1 MLAFYSSVEF
11 SSLQH
16 FVAGPSCIWGI
27 KRKRWLFDVHQV
39 YEFLI
44 VPFGGQAWDT
54 LSPTQIQTRGH
65 GRALVS
71 VSHPCSKEAS

>member
-1 MLAFYSSVEF
+1 MCNISLQDHLAF
-11 SSLQH
+11 
-16 FVAGPSCIWGI
+16 GKKKI
-27 KRKRWLFDVHQV
+27 KRWLFGVHRV

-54 LSPTQIQTRGH
+54 LSPTQIQDRGH

-71 VSHPCSKEAS
+71 ASHPCSKEES